1 MRGHVK
7 RIKESDVVYKKS
19 FRPSMVVMF
28 QRDDGE
34 YATYVEMIP
43 EEGSPSLTHGVFYDT
58 YEQATQDFD
67 KRVLRL

>member
-1 MRGHVK
+1 MK

-19 FRPSMVVMF
+19 FRPSRVVMF